1 MANFSFASLTT
12 AVVGIASTEIFQ
24 IQSESNFTI
33 NPTID
38 IISVVNLSGMNM
50 DLTAT
55 SARPGWLNG
64 RRPNSGQLYPRG
76 VFNK

>member
-1 MANFSFASLTT
+1 MADYSFATLTT

-24 IQSESNFTI
+24 VQSESDFTI
-33 NPTID
+33 SPTLGT
-38 IISVVNLSGMNM
+38 ISVVNLSGMNM
-50 DLTAT
+50 DLTVT
-55 SARPGWLNG
+55 SARPGWFTG